1 MYKLELQNI
10 QKKFSNKNVLDGLN
24 LQVKKGERISILGPS
39 GCGKS
44 TTLSIISGLIDDFE
58 GKVILDGEDITSK
71 AANKRNIVIVN
82 QENLLFPHMNVY
94 ENIAFGL
101 RVRKKSKDEID
112 KKVKDLLSDI
122 GLEGYEK
129 KKVSMI
135 SGGEKQ
141 RVALARALAVEP
153 EVLLLDEAYSSLDT
167 NLRERMRELTIGL
180 QKKHNTTMI
189 LVTHDKEE
197 AILFSDRIAIMLN
210 GKLEQ
215 IDYPEE
221 VDTNP
226 KTKAAAKF
234 MVDDNF
240 IEIDGA
246 TILIKPEDIDIYKEA
261 DVQNDFENALNKF
274 VKENI
279 NLEGKVF
286 SAEVKKVVYS
296 GTKTKYILNVGERTL
311 KVDDFDMNRYE
322 VGDKIGI
329 VVKKT
334 NIYRDLVIL

>member
-221 VDTNP
+221 VYTNP
-226 KTKAAAKF
+226 KTKSAAKF

-296 GTKTKYILNVGERTL
+296 GTKMKYILNIGERTL

-334 NIYRDLVIL
+334 NIYRD

>member
-10 QKKFSNKNVLDGLN
+10 QKKFSNKKILDGLN
-24 LQVKKGERISILGPS
+24 LKVKDGERISILGPS

-44 TTLSIISGLIDDFE
+44 TTLSIIAGLNDDFE
-58 GKVILDGEDITSK
+58 GKVILDNEDITSK

-112 KKVKDLLSDI
+112 KKVKELLSDI

-167 NLRERMRELTIGL
+167 NLRERMRELTIRL

-197 AILFSDRIAIMLN
+197 AILFSDRMAIMLN
-210 GKLEQ
+210 GKVEQ
-215 IDYPEE
+215 IDSPEE
-221 VDTNP
+221 VYTNP
-226 KTKAAAKF
+226 ISKAAAKF

-240 IEIDGA
+240 IDVKGA
-246 TILIKPEDIDIYKEA
+246 TVLIKPEDINIEKIFDE
-261 DVQNDFENALNKF
+261 DEFQDFEEALNKSVESNYSF
-274 VKENI
+274 
-279 NLEGKVF
+279 EGKVF
-286 SAEVKKVVYS
+286 SGEVVKVVYS
-296 GTKTKYILNVGERTL
+296 GAKMKYQLKLGDRII

-322 VGDKIGI
+322 AGDKIGI

-334 NIYRDLVIL
+334 NIYRD

>member
-44 TTLSIISGLIDDFE
+44 TTLSIIAGLIDDFE

-221 VDTNP
+221 VYTNP
-226 KTKAAAKF
+226 KTKSAAKF

-296 GTKTKYILNVGERTL
+296 GTKMKYILNVGERTL

-334 NIYRDLVIL
+334 NIYRD

>member
-44 TTLSIISGLIDDFE
+44 TTLSIIAGLIDDFE

-221 VDTNP
+221 VYTNP

-240 IEIDGA
+240 IEIDRA

-261 DVQNDFENALNKF
+261 DVQNDFENDLNKF

-279 NLEGKVF
+279 NLEGKIF

-296 GTKTKYILNVGERTL
+296 GTKMKYILNVGKRTL

-334 NIYRDLVIL
+334 NIYRD

>member
-44 TTLSIISGLIDDFE
+44 TTLSIVAGLIDDFE

-221 VDTNP
+221 VYTNP
-226 KTKAAAKF
+226 TTKSAAKF

-246 TILIKPEDIDIYKEA
+246 TILIKPEDIDIHKE
-261 DVQNDFENALNKF
+261 VCGQSDFENALNKF

-296 GTKTKYILNVGERTL
+296 GTKMKYILNVGERTL

-334 NIYRDLVIL
+334 NIYRD

>member
-221 VDTNP
+221 VYTNP
-226 KTKAAAKF
+226 KTKSAAKF

-296 GTKTKYILNVGERTL
+296 GTKMKYILNIGERTI

-334 NIYRDLVIL
+334 NIYRD

>member
-44 TTLSIISGLIDDFE
+44 TTLSIIAGLIDDFE

-197 AILFSDRIAIMLN
+197 AIIFSDRIAIMLN

-221 VDTNP
+221 VYTNP
-226 KTKAAAKF
+226 KTKSAAKF

-296 GTKTKYILNVGERTL
+296 GTKMKYILNIGERTL

-334 NIYRDLVIL
+334 NIYRD

>member
-10 QKKFSNKNVLDGLN
+10 QKKFSNKKVLDGLN
-24 LQVKKGERISILGPS
+24 LKVKDGERISILGPS

-44 TTLSIISGLIDDFE
+44 TTLSIIAGLNDDFE
-58 GKVILDGEDITSK
+58 GKVILDNEDITSK

-112 KKVKDLLSDI
+112 KKVKELLSDI

-167 NLRERMRELTIGL
+167 NLRERMRELTIRL

-197 AILFSDRIAIMLN
+197 AILFSDRMAIMLN
-210 GKLEQ
+210 GKVEQ
-215 IDYPEE
+215 IDSPEE
-221 VDTNP
+221 VYTNP
-226 KTKAAAKF
+226 ISKAAAKF

-240 IEIDGA
+240 IDVKGA
-246 TILIKPEDIDIYKEA
+246 IVLIKPEDINIEKIFDE
-261 DVQNDFENALNKF
+261 DESEDFEEALNKSVESNYSF
-274 VKENI
+274 
-279 NLEGKVF
+279 EGKVF
-286 SAEVKKVVYS
+286 SGEVVKVVYS
-296 GTKTKYILNVGERTL
+296 GAKMKYQLKLGDRII
-311 KVDDFDMNRYE
+311 KVDDFDMNRFE
-322 VGDKIGI
+322 VGDKIGV
-329 VVKKT
+329 VVKKI
-334 NIYRDLVIL
+334 NIYRD

>member
-44 TTLSIISGLIDDFE
+44 TTLSIIAGLIDDFD

-112 KKVKDLLSDI
+112 KKVKELLSDI

-221 VDTNP
+221 VYTNP

-240 IEIDGA
+240 IEIGSA
-246 TILIKPEDIDIYKEA
+246 TILIKPEDIDIHKE
-261 DVQNDFENALNKF
+261 VGGQSDFENALNKF

-296 GTKTKYILNVGERTL
+296 GTKMKYILNVGKRTL

-322 VGDKIGI
+322 IGDKIGI
-329 VVKKT
+329 VIKKT
-334 NIYRDLVIL
+334 NIYRD

>member
-44 TTLSIISGLIDDFE
+44 TTLSIVAGLIDDFE

-215 IDYPEE
+215 IDHPEE
-221 VDTNP
+221 IYTNP
-226 KTKAAAKF
+226 KTKAVAKF

-240 IEIDGA
+240 IEIDRA

-296 GTKTKYILNVGERTL
+296 GTKMKYILNIGERTL

-334 NIYRDLVIL
+334 NIYRD

>member
-44 TTLSIISGLIDDFE
+44 TTLSIIAGLIDDFE

-221 VDTNP
+221 VYTNP
-226 KTKAAAKF
+226 KTKSAAKF

-296 GTKTKYILNVGERTL
+296 GTKMKYILNIGERTI

-334 NIYRDLVIL
+334 NIYRD

>member
-197 AILFSDRIAIMLN
+197 AIIFSDRIAIMLN

-221 VDTNP
+221 VYTNP
-226 KTKAAAKF
+226 KTKSAAKF

-296 GTKTKYILNVGERTL
+296 GTKMKYILNIGERTL

-334 NIYRDLVIL
+334 NIYRD

>member
-10 QKKFSNKNVLDGLN
+10 QKKFYNKNVLDGLN

-44 TTLSIISGLIDDFE
+44 TTLSIIAGLIDDFD

-215 IDYPEE
+215 IDHPEE
-221 VDTNP
+221 IYTNP
-226 KTKAAAKF
+226 KTKAVAKF

-240 IEIDGA
+240 IEIDRA

-261 DVQNDFENALNKF
+261 DVQNDFENDLNKF

-279 NLEGKVF
+279 NLEGKLF

-296 GTKTKYILNVGERTL
+296 GTKMKYILNVGERTL

-334 NIYRDLVIL
+334 NIYRD

>member
-221 VDTNP
+221 VYTNP
-226 KTKAAAKF
+226 KTKVVAKF

-261 DVQNDFENALNKF
+261 DVQNDFENDLNKF

-296 GTKTKYILNVGERTL
+296 GTKMKYILNIGKRTL

-334 NIYRDLVIL
+334 NIYRD

>member
-44 TTLSIISGLIDDFE
+44 TTLSIIAGLIDDFE

-197 AILFSDRIAIMLN
+197 AIIFSDRIAIMLN

-221 VDTNP
+221 VYTNP
-226 KTKAAAKF
+226 KTKSAAKF

-296 GTKTKYILNVGERTL
+296 GTKMKYILNIGERTI

-334 NIYRDLVIL
+334 NIYRD

>member
-44 TTLSIISGLIDDFE
+44 TTLSIIAGLIDDFE

-221 VDTNP
+221 VYTNP
-226 KTKAAAKF
+226 KTKATAKF

-240 IEIDGA
+240 IEIDRA

-261 DVQNDFENALNKF
+261 DVQNDFENSLNKF

-286 SAEVKKVVYS
+286 LAEVKKVVYS
-296 GTKTKYILNVGERTL
+296 GTKMKYILNVGERTL

-334 NIYRDLVIL
+334 NIYRD

>member
-44 TTLSIISGLIDDFE
+44 TTLSIVAGLIDDFE

-101 RVRKKSKDEID
+101 SVRKKSKDEID

-221 VDTNP
+221 VYTNP
-226 KTKAAAKF
+226 KTKSAAKF

-246 TILIKPEDIDIYKEA
+246 TILIKPEDIDIHKEA
-261 DVQNDFENALNKF
+261 DAQNDFENALNKF

-296 GTKTKYILNVGERTL
+296 GTKMKYILNIGERTL

-334 NIYRDLVIL
+334 NIYRD

>member
-44 TTLSIISGLIDDFE
+44 TTLSIIAGLIDDFE

-221 VDTNP
+221 VHTNP

-240 IEIDGA
+240 IEIDRA

-261 DVQNDFENALNKF
+261 DVQNDFENDLNKF

-279 NLEGKVF
+279 NLEGKIF

-296 GTKTKYILNVGERTL
+296 GTKMKYILNVGERTL

-334 NIYRDLVIL
+334 NIYRD

>member
-221 VDTNP
+221 VYTKP

-261 DVQNDFENALNKF
+261 DVQNDFENDLNKF

-286 SAEVKKVVYS
+286 SAEVKKVLYS
-296 GTKTKYILNVGERTL
+296 GTKMKYILNVGKRTL

-329 VVKKT
+329 VIKKT
-334 NIYRDLVIL
+334 NIYRD

>member
-10 QKKFSNKNVLDGLN
+10 QKKFSNKKVLDGLN
-24 LQVKKGERISILGPS
+24 LKVKNGERISILGPS

-44 TTLSIISGLIDDFE
+44 TTLSIIAGLNDDFE
-58 GKVILDGEDITSK
+58 GKVILDNEDITSK

-101 RVRKKSKDEID
+101 IVRKKSKEEID
-112 KKVKDLLSDI
+112 KKVKELLSDI

-167 NLRERMRELTIGL
+167 NLRERMRELTIRL

-197 AILFSDRIAIMLN
+197 AILFSDRMAIMLN
-210 GKLEQ
+210 GKVEQ
-215 IDYPEE
+215 IDSPEE
-221 VDTNP
+221 VYTNP
-226 KTKAAAKF
+226 ISKAAAKF

-240 IEIDGA
+240 INIKGA
-246 TILIKPEDIDIYKEA
+246 TILIKPEDINIEKRFDEIE
-261 DVQNDFENALNKF
+261 DFEETLQKSIESNDSFN
-274 VKENI
+274 
-279 NLEGKVF
+279 GKVF
-286 SAEVKKVVYS
+286 SGEVVKSVYS
-296 GTKTKYILNVGERTL
+296 GAKMRYQLKLGERII
-311 KVDDFDMNRYE
+311 KVDDFDMNRFE
-322 VGDKIGI
+322 VGDKIGV
-329 VVKKT
+329 VVKKI
-334 NIYRDLVIL
+334 NIYRD

>member
-10 QKKFSNKNVLDGLN
+10 QKKFSNKKILDGLN
-24 LQVKKGERISILGPS
+24 LKVKDGERISILGPS

-44 TTLSIISGLIDDFE
+44 TTLSIIAGLNDDFE
-58 GKVILDGEDITSK
+58 GKVILDNEDITSK

-112 KKVKDLLSDI
+112 KKVKELLSDI

-167 NLRERMRELTIGL
+167 NLRERMRELTIRL

-197 AILFSDRIAIMLN
+197 AILFSDRMAIMLN
-210 GKLEQ
+210 GKVEQ
-215 IDYPEE
+215 IDSPEE
-221 VDTNP
+221 VYTNP
-226 KTKAAAKF
+226 ISKAAAKF

-240 IEIDGA
+240 IDVKGA
-246 TILIKPEDIDIYKEA
+246 TVLIKPEDINIEKIFDE
-261 DVQNDFENALNKF
+261 DESEDFEEALNKSVESNYSF
-274 VKENI
+274 K
-279 NLEGKVF
+279 GKVF
-286 SAEVKKVVYS
+286 SGEVVKVVYS
-296 GTKTKYILNVGERTL
+296 GAKMKYQLKLGDRII
-311 KVDDFDMNRYE
+311 KVDDFDMNRFE
-322 VGDKIGI
+322 VGDKIRV
-329 VVKKT
+329 VVKKI
-334 NIYRDLVIL
+334 NIYRD

>member
-44 TTLSIISGLIDDFE
+44 TTLSIVAGLIDDFE

-221 VDTNP
+221 VYTKP

-261 DVQNDFENALNKF
+261 DVQNDFENDLNKF

-286 SAEVKKVVYS
+286 SAEVKKVLYS
-296 GTKTKYILNVGERTL
+296 GTKMKYILNVGKRTL

-329 VVKKT
+329 VIKKT
-334 NIYRDLVIL
+334 NIYRD

>member
-44 TTLSIISGLIDDFE
+44 TTLSIIAGLIDDFE

-221 VDTNP
+221 VYTNP
-226 KTKAAAKF
+226 KTKATAKF

-286 SAEVKKVVYS
+286 LAEVKKVVYS
-296 GTKTKYILNVGERTL
+296 GTKMKYILNVGERTL

-334 NIYRDLVIL
+334 NIYRD

>member
-44 TTLSIISGLIDDFE
+44 TTLSIIAGLIDDFD

-112 KKVKDLLSDI
+112 KKVKELLSDI

-221 VDTNP
+221 VYTNP

-240 IEIDGA
+240 IEIGSA
-246 TILIKPEDIDIYKEA
+246 TILIKPEDIDIHKEA
-261 DVQNDFENALNKF
+261 GVQNDFENALNKF
-274 VKENI
+274 VEENI
-279 NLEGKVF
+279 KLEGKVF

-296 GTKTKYILNVGERTL
+296 GTKMKYILNVGKRTL

-322 VGDKIGI
+322 IGDKIGI
-329 VVKKT
+329 VIKKT
-334 NIYRDLVIL
+334 NIYRD

>member
-44 TTLSIISGLIDDFE
+44 TTLSIVAGLIDDFE

-82 QENLLFPHMNVY
+82 QENLLFPHMNIY

-101 RVRKKSKDEID
+101 RVRKNSKDEID

-221 VDTNP
+221 IYTNP
-226 KTKAAAKF
+226 KTKAVAKF

-240 IEIDGA
+240 IEIDRA

-261 DVQNDFENALNKF
+261 DVQNDFENDLNKF

-296 GTKTKYILNVGERTL
+296 GTKMKYILNIGERTI

-334 NIYRDLVIL
+334 NIYRD